1 MISAGALEDLPT
13 GPGAYALLL
22 RLTEPVEAPA
32 RAFPSAVLTPGTY
45 LYAGS
50 AWGPGGI
57 RARVLRHARRR
68 KAQHWHVDRL
78 TRVADLMTVIA
89 FPGGHEC
96 EVIERARALP
106 GTSVPIRGFG
116 SSDCRSC
123 AAHLLAVPHG
133 FIELLGT
140 VDPAARFW
148 RSPPQSEP
156 PRHRSVD
163 RPLRQ

>member
-1 MISAGALEDLPT
+1 MIPAGALDDLPT

-22 RLTEPVEAPA
+22 QLAEPVAAPT
-32 RAFPSAVLTPGTY
+32 RAHPSAVLAPGTY

-57 RARVLRHARRR
+57 RARVLRHARRG

-78 TRVADLMTVIA
+78 TEVADLVDVFA

-96 EVIERARALP
+96 DLIERGRALP
-106 GTSVPIRGFG
+106 GTSVPIPGFG

-123 AAHLLAVPHG
+123 AAHLLAVPPD
-133 FIELLGT
+133 IDL
-140 VDPAARFW
+140 AAAFAE
-148 RSPPQSEP
+148 QSE
-156 PRHRSVD
+156 SA
-163 RPLRQ
+163 L